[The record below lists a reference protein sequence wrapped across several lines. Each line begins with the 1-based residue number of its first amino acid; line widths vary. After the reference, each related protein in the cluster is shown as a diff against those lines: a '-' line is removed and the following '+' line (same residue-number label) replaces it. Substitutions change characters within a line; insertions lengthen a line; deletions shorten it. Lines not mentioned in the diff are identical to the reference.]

1 VWLVY
6 RCVDCD
12 FTWNLTVVER
22 ATPETIGAVR
32 LAAYHRN
39 DVAVAWSCAF
49 DGALLRRAGVQLEGA
64 PPVRVEREMAV
75 PPAGLVRVRIELAY
89 PVQIRLDRLLAQELG
104 IPRSRVPEAV
114 ENGTWGLRRPSSMV
128 KSWCWPAEA
137 MPPRA
142 GS

>member
-22 ATPETIGAVR
+22 ATPESIGAVR

-49 DGALLRRAGVQLEGA
+49 DGALLRRGGVQLERT
-64 PPVRVEREMAV
+64 PPVRIEREMM
-75 PPAGLVRVRIELAY
+75 PPAGPVGVRLELSH

-104 IPRSRVPEAV
+104 IPRSRVAALV
-114 ENGTWGLRRPSSMV
+114 EDGTCALRRPV
-128 KSWCWPAEA
+128 FDGQVVIL
-137 MPPRA
+137 A
-142 GS
+142 GLGG